1 MVSEV
6 SVSAVAAM
14 RARPGFAAAMR
25 EHARGVVALF
35 RGNSLL
41 NLLMN
46 DRARALFMVVAL
58 YLHHHGRGD
67 GKPGLTVGALKE
79 LCVRLDLCS
88 RGRCEAMLAVLRAA
102 GYLAPAA
109 SDDKRRRVLVPTDR
123 LVALQTERWRA
134 HFDAIEIVVPEVAR
148 YRALLGRPDFVAAF
162 IGALGEPYIA
172 GFRMLHHAPRLFPFV
187 ERNGGVAVL
196 FALALEGAEE
206 GPFPPT
212 QPVRLSI
219 NALSTQFGVSRK
231 HVLTLLRDLE
241 AEGLMRRGPEPD
253 RVTFLPP
260 LRDGLETMTATIFV
274 YFIQAGTRAAA
285 AIETAE
291 LATDEPAR

>member
-25 EHARGVVALF
+25 RQARGVVALF
-35 RGNSLL
+35 RSNTLL

-46 DRARALFMVVAL
+46 DRARALFMIVAF
-58 YLHHHGRGD
+58 YLHHHGRSD

-102 GYLAPAA
+102 GYLVPAE
-109 SDDKRRRVLVPTDR
+109 SDDKRVRVLVPTEK
-123 LVALQTERWRA
+123 LVALQVERWRTQ
-134 HFDAIEIVVPEVAR
+134 FDAIEMVVPEVAQ
-148 YRALLGRPDFVAAF
+148 YRGLLERPDFVSAF
-162 IGALGEPYIA
+162 VGALGEPYIA

-196 FALALEGAEE
+196 FALALEGPKE

-212 QPVRLSI
+212 EPVRLSI
-219 NALSTQFGVSRK
+219 NALATQFGVSRK

-253 RVTFLPP
+253 RATFLPA
-260 LRDGLETMTATIFV
+260 LREGLEIMTATIFV
-274 YFIQAGTRAAA
+274 YFVQAGERALAGVAA
-285 AIETAE
+285 GDPPI
-291 LATDEPAR
+291 